1 MKIKIVVMV
10 LVIVVVAGAV
20 IFFWLSSGSKIT
32 PGIVSDSQQNRFKP
46 ATTVKAVVRTTT
58 EWYEAVG
65 TVRPRT
71 EIRIEAQVAAQVRA
85 VSVNPGDA
93 AVSVNP
99 GDAVRQNQVLIKL
112 DNRRYLSRLDQAK
125 QAAIAAKAGFTRAET
140 EYKRIYTYFQ
150 AQAATARDLEKAEE
164 VLTSAKAGIMRA
176 EEVVREAEIALGY
189 TIIKAPETGK
199 VLKRLVESGDLAAP
213 GKPLLILETSGTF
226 RLEAHVRE
234 GLIKNVKP
242 KTVLRVAI
250 DALQKSTEAT
260 VEEIVPYAD
269 PATRTFLVKTSLP
282 DLTGLYP
289 GMFGKLLVPVQE
301 HQVIVIPSKAVR
313 HVGQL
318 ELVSVKEN
326 DIWQTRYIKTGKT
339 MKEMVE
345 VLSGLSGGE
354 TIGY

>member
-1 MKIKIVVMV
+1 MKTKIIVIV
-10 LVIVVVAGAV
+10 LVLAVVAGAA
-20 IFFWLSSGSKIT
+20 IFFWMSSGSKIT

-93 AVSVNP
+93 VL
-99 GDAVRQNQVLIKL
+99 QNQVLLKL

>member
-1 MKIKIVVMV
+1 MKIKIVVVV
-10 LVIVVVAGAV
+10 LVLAVVTGAV

-71 EIRIEAQVAAQVRA
+71 EIRIEAQVAAQVK
-85 VSVNPGDA
+85 

-189 TIIKAPETGK
+189 TIIRAPETGK

-242 KTVLRVAI
+242 LTVLRVAI

-289 GMFGKLLVPVQE
+289 GMFGKLLVPVRE
-301 HQVIVIPSKAVR
+301 HQVVVIPSKAVR

>member
-1 MKIKIVVMV
+1 MKTKIVVIV
-10 LVIVVVAGAV
+10 LVLAVVAGAA
-20 IFFWLSSGSKIT
+20 IFFWMSSGSKIT

-93 AVSVNP
+93 VL
-99 GDAVRQNQVLIKL
+99 QNQVLIKL

>member
-1 MKIKIVVMV
+1 MKTKIVVVV
-10 LVIVVVAGAV
+10 LVLAVVVGAV
-20 IFFWLSSGSKIT
+20 IFFWMSSGSKIS
-32 PGIVSDSQQNRFKP
+32 PGIVSDSQPYGFKP
-46 ATTVKAVVRTTT
+46 ATTVKAIVRTTT

-71 EIRIEAQVAAQVRA
+71 ETRIEAQVAAQVKA
-85 VSVNPGDA
+85 VRVKPG
-93 AVSVNP
+93 N
-99 GDAVRQNQVLIKL
+99 AVRQNQVLIKL

-125 QAAIAAKAGFTRAET
+125 QAAIAAKAAFTRAEA

-164 VLTSAKAGIMRA
+164 VLTSAKAGILGA

-189 TIIKAPETGK
+189 TTIRAPETGK
-199 VLKRLVESGDLAAP
+199 VLKRLVEPGDLAAP

-242 KTVLRVAI
+242 HSVLRVAI

-289 GMFGKLLVPVQE
+289 GMFGKLMVPVRE
-301 HQVIVIPSKAVR
+301 HQVVVIPGKAVR

-326 DIWQTRYIKTGKT
+326 DIWQTRYIKSGRT
-339 MKEMVE
+339 MGEMVE

>member
-1 MKIKIVVMV
+1 MKTKIVVVV
-10 LVIVVVAGAV
+10 LVLTVVVGAV
-20 IFFWLSSGSKIT
+20 IFFWMSSGSKIT
-32 PGIVSDSQQNRFKP
+32 PGVVSDSQPIGFEP
-46 ATTVKAVVRTTT
+46 ATTVKAIVRTTT
-58 EWYEAVG
+58 DWYEAVG

-71 EIRIEAQVAAQVRA
+71 ETRIEAQVAAQVRA
-85 VSVNPGDA
+85 VSVKPG
-93 AVSVNP
+93 N
-99 GDAVRQNQVLIKL
+99 AVRQNQVLIKL

-125 QAAIAAKAGFTRAET
+125 QAAIAAKAAFTRAEA

-164 VLTSAKAGIMRA
+164 VLTSAKAGILGA

-189 TIIKAPETGK
+189 TTIKAPETGK
-199 VLKRLVESGDLAAP
+199 VLKRLVEPGDLAAP

-242 KTVLRVAI
+242 HTVLRVAI
-250 DALQKSTEAT
+250 DALQESTEAT

-289 GMFGKLLVPVQE
+289 GMFGKLMVPVRE
-301 HQVIVIPSKAVR
+301 HQVVVIPGKVVR

-326 DIWQTRYIKTGKT
+326 DIWQTRYIKTGRA
-339 MKEMVE
+339 MGEMVE
-345 VLSGLSGGE
+345 VLSGLAGGE

>member
-1 MKIKIVVMV
+1 MKTKIVVIV
-10 LVIVVVAGAV
+10 LVLAVVSGAA
-20 IFFWLSSGSKIT
+20 IFFWMSSGSKIP
-32 PGIVSDSQQNRFKP
+32 PGMVSYSRQNRFEP
-46 ATTVKAVVRTTT
+46 ATTAKAIVHTTT

-71 EIRIEAQVAAQVRA
+71 ETRIEAQVAAQVKA
-85 VSVNPGDA
+85 VRVKPGDD
-93 AVSVNP
+93 V
-99 GDAVRQNQVLIKL
+99 GQNQILIKL
-112 DNRRYLSRLDQAK
+112 DNRRYVSRLDQAK
-125 QAAIAAKAGFTRAET
+125 QAAIAAKAAFTRADA
-140 EYKRIYTYFQ
+140 EYKRINTYFK

-164 VLTSAKAGIMRA
+164 ALTSAKAGILRA

-189 TIIKAPETGK
+189 TTIKAPEKGK
-199 VLKRLVESGDLAAP
+199 VLKRLVEPGDLAAP

-234 GLIKNVKP
+234 GLIKNVTP
-242 KTVLRVAI
+242 HTVLKVSI
-250 DALQKSTEAT
+250 DALEKSTEAT

-282 DLTGLYP
+282 ELTGLYP

-301 HQVIVIPSKAVR
+301 HQVVVIPQKAVR
-313 HVGQL
+313 YVGQL

-326 DIWQTRYIKTGKT
+326 DIWQTRYIKTGRA
-339 MKEMVE
+339 MGEMVE

>member
-32 PGIVSDSQQNRFKP
+32 PGFVNDSQQNRFKP

-71 EIRIEAQVAAQVRA
+71 EIRIEAQVAAQVR
-85 VSVNPGDA
+85 